1 MSKKTLIIVL
11 GPTGVGKT
19 AVGIELA
26 KYFDTEIISS
36 DSRQLFKELKT
47 GTAVPSDEELA
58 AVKHHLIHTISIHD
72 YYNVSR
78 FESDATEILEN
89 LFQTKDKVIMAGGS
103 GLYIDAVCYGIDEL
117 PSADHSLREQ
127 LKNQLQEEGIE
138 KMRLQ
143 LKEADPEYYGR
154 ADLNNPKRIL
164 KALEISII
172 TGKPYSSL
180 LTNKP
185 KQRDFAFLKIGLN
198 MDRRKLYE
206 NIDKRVDWMIAN
218 GLVEEARK
226 FYPYRHLN
234 ALNTVGY
241 KEIYQFL
248 DQKTDLGEA
257 VRLIKR
263 NTRHYARRQ
272 LTWFRRYNDIEWF
285 DPGDTEEMIRFIE
298 HSV

>member
-1 MSKKTLIIVL
+1 MSKKTLIVVL

-36 DSRQLFKELKT
+36 DSRQIYKELKT
-47 GTAVPSDEELA
+47 GTAVPSNKELA
-58 AVKHHLIHTISIHD
+58 AVRHHLIRTVSIHD
-72 YYNVSR
+72 DYNASR
-78 FESDATEILEN
+78 FESDATEILEK
-89 LFQTKDKVIMAGGS
+89 LFKTKEQVIMAGGS
-103 GLYIDAVCYGIDEL
+103 GMYIDAVCYGIDEL

-127 LKNQLQEEGIE
+127 LKKQLQEEGIE

-143 LKEADPEYYGR
+143 LKEADPDYYHR

-185 KQRDFAFLKIGLN
+185 KQRNFSFLKIGLN
-198 MDRRKLYE
+198 MDRQKLYE
-206 NIDKRVDWMIAN
+206 NIDRRVDWMIAN
-218 GLVEEARK
+218 GLVEEAQK
-226 FYPYRHLN
+226 YYPYRHLN

-241 KEIYQFL
+241 KEIYRFL
-248 DQKTDLGEA
+248 DQKTDFEEA

-263 NTRHYARRQ
+263 NSRHYARRQ

-285 DPGDTEEMIRFIE
+285 HPEDTKAMIRYIT
-298 HSV
+298 HSL